1 MSDFTKSRLAPL
13 LLACLIL
20 PALGA
25 CAAAPR
31 APATTLA
38 AAGIKTTGTLSA
50 EVQDVAE
57 QLQTADA
64 ADTFARTWE
73 LCSNA
78 PIACAPDLP
87 PIALSQRR
95 NALAD
100 VVALRARAVDQL
112 GAAYAA
118 LQTEAASDGAAD
130 LQGAGAAAIASANSF
145 ASAAAALRGRGS
157 APAVPGTVAS
167 LVDFGFGALGEHLQR
182 KRILRASREIAGAVL
197 QLRNGLHDEAFVFDS
212 LAEYLVAKRTA
223 ARLAM
228 FDAGLISGDST
239 LKALA
244 DQLGVTL
251 VGGSSSIIS
260 SPGPARTALRA
271 TMEVSARQDV
281 IAAQGRYRDAL
292 AALDALLR
300 EHADL
305 EQKRSVSIA
314 DVERL
319 LDRLNASLDKSNENQ
334 GN

>member
-1 MSDFTKSRLAPL
+1 MRSRPRL
-13 LLACLIL
+13 LLACLTL
-20 PALGA
+20 PVLAA

-57 QLQTADA
+57 QLQAADA

-73 LCSNA
+73 LCTNA
-78 PIACAPDLP
+78 PIACAPSLAP
-87 PIALSQRR
+87 MELSQRR

-118 LQTEAASDGAAD
+118 LQTEAASDGSAD

-145 ASAAAALRGRGS
+145 ASAAAALRGRGT
-157 APAVPGTVAS
+157 APTVPGRVAS

-182 KRILRASREIAGAVL
+182 RRILRGSREIAGALL
-197 QLRNGLHDEAFVFDS
+197 QLRNGLRDEAYIFDS
-212 LAEYLVAKRTA
+212 LSDYLIAKRTA

-228 FDAGLISGDST
+228 FDAGLISGDTT
-239 LKALA
+239 LNALA

-251 VGGSSSIIS
+251 NSGASSIVS
-260 SPGPARTALRA
+260 SPGAARTALRA
-271 TMEVSARQDV
+271 TMEVMARRDV
-281 IAAQGRYRDAL
+281 IAAQGRYRDSM

-305 EQKRSVSIA
+305 EHKRSVSIA

-319 LDRLNASLDKSNENQ
+319 LDRLNASLDQSTANQ

>member
-1 MSDFTKSRLAPL
+1 MRSLGRLV
-13 LLACLIL
+13 LACLIL

-31 APATTLA
+31 APAATLA
-38 AAGIKTTGTLSA
+38 AVGLTTTGTLSA

-73 LCSNA
+73 LCENA
-78 PIACAPDLP
+78 PVACAPSLS
-87 PIALSQRR
+87 PIALSRQR
-95 NALAD
+95 NELAD
-100 VVALRARAVDQL
+100 VVMLRARAVDQL
-112 GAAYAA
+112 GAAYSA
-118 LQTEAASDGAAD
+118 LQVEAASDGAAD
-130 LQGAGAAAIASANSF
+130 LQGAGAAAIGSANSF
-145 ASAAAALRGRGS
+145 AAAAAALRGRGS
-157 APAVPGTVAS
+157 AATVPGNIAA

-182 KRILRASREIAGAVL
+182 RRILKGSREIANAVL
-197 QLRNGLHDEAFVFDS
+197 KLRNGMSDEAFVFDS
-212 LAEYLVAKRTA
+212 LADYLVGKRTA

-228 FDAGLISGDST
+228 FDAGLISGETS
-239 LKALA
+239 LNALA
-244 DQLGVTL
+244 EQLGVTL
-251 VGGSSSIIS
+251 VGDAESIIS
-260 SPGPARTALRA
+260 NPGPARTALRA
-271 TMEVSARQDV
+271 TMEAMARQDV
-281 IAAQGRYRDAL
+281 IAAQGRYRDAI

-319 LDRLNASLDKSNENQ
+319 LDRLNASIDKAGATG

>member
-1 MSDFTKSRLAPL
+1 MRSL

-38 AAGIKTTGTLSA
+38 AAGIKATGTLSA
-50 EVQDVAE
+50 EVQDVAQ

-64 ADTFARTWE
+64 ADAFSRTWE
-73 LCSNA
+73 LCTNA
-78 PIACAPDLP
+78 PVACAPSLP
-87 PIALSQRR
+87 PMELSQRR

-100 VVALRARAVDQL
+100 VVALRARAIDQL

-118 LQTEAASDGAAD
+118 LQTEAASDGSAD

-145 ASAAAALRGRGS
+145 AAAAASLRGKGT
-157 APAVPGTVAS
+157 PETVPGTIAS

-182 KRILRASREIAGAVL
+182 RRILKGSREVAGAVL
-197 QLRNGLHDEAFVFDS
+197 QVRNGLRDEAFIFDS
-212 LAEYLVAKRTA
+212 LADYLVAKQTS

-228 FDAGLISGDST
+228 FDAGLISGDAT
-239 LKALA
+239 LNALA
-244 DQLGVTL
+244 AQLGVTL
-251 VGGSSSIIS
+251 VGGYDSIIAN
-260 SPGPARTALRA
+260 PGAARTALRA
-271 TMEVSARQDV
+271 TMEVNARQDV
-281 IAAQGRYRDAL
+281 IAAQGRYRDAI

-305 EQKRSVSIA
+305 ERKRSVSVV

-319 LDRLNASLDKSNENQ
+319 LDRLNASLDKPAANQ